1 MSDHPDE
8 ADTRLYAEEADP
20 ADPTAPRDTNSRSQ
34 KAQAEK
40 KAKLAHDN
48 RIVAARD
55 LLSTANGRAFL
66 AWVLHDMQMCALN
79 EGTVD
84 PGFNASVSFFR
95 AGQRDIGIKLHRLL
109 LLADKRAYVA
119 LLSDHIS

>member
-1 MSDHPDE
+1 VSDHPDE